1 MDLVRDLLDKEVVD
15 RNGREM
21 GRVDTVVLEIRAG
34 APPRVAALEL
44 GPAVL
49 AYRVRPIFG
58 RWMAALEHGLGIDEG
73 RPLRIT
79 FAQILDITDRVKV
92 DLAVGETAAATLE
105 QRLRA
110 WIGSMPGSS

>member
-1 MDLVRDLLDKEVVD
+1 MDLVHDVLDKKVVD

-21 GRVDTVVLEIRAG
+21 GRVDAIVLELRDG
-34 APPRVAALEL
+34 SPPRVTALEL

-58 RWMAALEHGLGIDEG
+58 RWMAALEHALGIDEG
-73 RPLRIT
+73 RPLRIPIADVLDVT
-79 FAQILDITDRVKV
+79 EQIKV
-92 DLAVGETAAATLE
+92 DRAFGETAAATLE

-110 WIGSMPGSS
+110 WIGSIPGSS